1 MPSSK
6 KRSKSRSPKRSKRS
20 PGRSKSGETTG
31 YCVRCKAKR
40 TMENPKKA
48 TAKNGRKMMKGT
60 CPKCGTKMNRFIA
73 G

>member
-6 KRSKSRSPKRSKRS
+6 KRSKSPRKSRSPS
-20 PGRSKSGETTG
+20 RSKSGETTG
-31 YCVRCKAKR
+31 YCVRCKTKR
-40 TMENPKKA
+40 TMDKPKKA
-48 TAKNGRKMMKGT
+48 TARNGRKMMKGV